1 MMGDYREHAVDPR
14 LQLFVAC
21 YWTNDV
27 TSDRKQTH
35 PVLPD
40 GCIDIL
46 FESGSEMLSVVGTMT
61 KTLWAEYRGP
71 TQFVGARFR
80 AGGAV
85 PFLRERADVFTD
97 DAVEAVA
104 VLGPTGRDL
113 KEQLL
118 AGASIEER
126 VRSVE
131 RFLIQR
137 LETTATV
144 VDARIAWGTSRL
156 IHDPGCR
163 IDSLASCL
171 GMSRQY
177 VRRLFLEHT
186 GLSPKAFA
194 RVARLEKLVAAMPS
208 IPNLADAALA
218 SGYAD
223 QSHMTREF
231 REMVGV
237 TPAAFLANR

>member
-1 MMGDYREHAVDPR
+1 MGDYREHAVDPR
-14 LQLFVAC
+14 LEPFVAC
-21 YWTNDV
+21 YWTHDV
-27 TSDRKQTH
+27 TSARKQSH

-46 FESGSEMLSVVGTMT
+46 FESRSETLIVVGTMT
-61 KTLWAEYRGP
+61 KTLWVEHRGP
-71 TQFVGARFR
+71 TQFVGARFK

-97 DAVEAVA
+97 DTVEAAA
-104 VLGPTGRDL
+104 VLGSAGL
-113 KEQLL
+113 ELEEQLL
-118 AGASIEER
+118 AGASIKER
-126 VRSVE
+126 VRVLE

-137 LETTATV
+137 LERTAIA
-144 VDARIAWGTSRL
+144 VDPRIEWSTSRL
-156 IHDPGCR
+156 VRDSGCR
-163 IDSLASCL
+163 IDSLATSL

-194 RVARLEKLVAAMPS
+194 RVARLKKLVAAMPS
-208 IPNLADAALA
+208 IPHLAEAALA

-231 REMVGV
+231 KELVGV